1 MLLSLDRS
9 NERGTVPVPVRRR
22 GYRAGMTNPSDPTP
36 EHPGMSDENDE
47 PAHPGTRR
55 ESEAEETDGQVS
67 ETGGLN
73 AEPVSDGDVADDGGP
88 VGPDANYNAGAR
100 NT

>member
-1 MLLSLDRS
+1 MSD
-9 NERGTVPVPVRRR
+9 
-22 GYRAGMTNPSDPTP
+22 PSDPSP
-36 EHPGMSDENDE
+36 ERPGMDADQDQETA
-47 PAHPGTRR
+47 AHPGTPR

-67 ETGGLN
+67 ETGALN
-73 AEPVSDGDVADDGGP
+73 AEPIDDGDVASDGGP

>member
-1 MLLSLDRS
+1 
-9 NERGTVPVPVRRR
+9 
-22 GYRAGMTNPSDPTP
+22 MTNPSDPTP
-36 EHPGMSDENDE
+36 EQPGMSDDIEE
-47 PAHPGTRR
+47 PAAHPGTRR
-55 ESEAEETDGQVS
+55 ESAAEEPDDSGGQVS